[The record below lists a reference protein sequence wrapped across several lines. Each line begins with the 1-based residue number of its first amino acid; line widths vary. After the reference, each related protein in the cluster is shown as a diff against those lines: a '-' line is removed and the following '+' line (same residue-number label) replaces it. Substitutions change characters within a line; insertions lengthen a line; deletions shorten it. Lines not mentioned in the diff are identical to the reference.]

1 MVLNFPYEIS
11 ENRLMIDCS
20 SIDVSFFTI
29 EDSEDMMEFVVDKLS
44 QINTIESII
53 ITKGREYEYDYEQ
66 VKILNEIGEIFERLT
81 EKLKVDKPVN
91 TVELKNYSSI
101 KSILEKISEITYSI
115 RRDPIYA
122 FKEAKKIEIILKIQ
136 GDKTNKE
143 EVKNVIDSLLK
154 NHIDVIISE
163 LKKSK
168 IIQEFFDEIDVIKPK
183 DRTPYRKIFRP
194 IIRPAFMD
202 SKFFVLPPRGSV
214 RIEKYKVG
222 KDVEVEIY
230 KVPGKVRL
238 MYYLKA
244 PEFFLTEEENQ
255 LLQKARKSIV
265 ESKPPESS
273 SSDIEAT
280 RDFFFKVSKETI
292 EKIASDSG
300 VYLTEN
306 KINELAQILV
316 RYTAGFGLLEFLL
329 ADEKITDIYIN
340 SPVGL
345 TPIFIQHSDFEEC
358 ETNLYPSR
366 EDAESWATKFRLY
379 SGRPLDEA
387 NPVLD
392 TELIVPGGRARVAAI
407 TKTLSPEGLGFAFR
421 RHRDKPWTLPLFV
434 KNKMI
439 NPIFAGLISFI
450 VDGGRSLLIAG
461 GRGSGKTSLLTAIM
475 LEIMKKYRIVVIE
488 DTLEIPVP
496 YFRKLGYNITRLKA
510 RSVITRVESEL
521 PAEEALRT
529 ALRLGD
535 SVLII
540 GEIRSKEA
548 LALFEAMR
556 IGAMANTV
564 AGTIHGESAYG
575 VFDRV
580 VNDLGVPPT
589 SFKATDLIILNA
601 NLKSADGLRRFK
613 RVVEV
618 TEIRKHWSED
628 PLKENAF
635 AKLLVYDSKMDELQP
650 TDTLIHGESFVIN
663 EISKRVRDFYG
674 NWDLVWDNIMLRA
687 KIKQTM
693 VNYAEKY
700 NMPKILE
707 ADYTV
712 EANDM
717 FHYFSEEVKNEI
729 GVLDS
734 KEIFRRWDEWFR
746 KRIGKG

>member
-1 MVLNFPYEIS
+1 MVFNFPYEIS
-11 ENRLMIDCS
+11 ENKLLVNCSGID
-20 SIDVSFFTI
+20 ITFFTI
-29 EDSEDMMEFVVDKLS
+29 EDSAEMMEFITDRLS
-44 QINTIESII
+44 QIKTIESIV
-53 ITKGREYEYDYEQ
+53 ITKGRDYEYDYEQ
-66 VKILNEIGEIFERLT
+66 VKLLYEIADIHDRLARRFR
-81 EKLKVDKPVN
+81 VDQPVN
-91 TVELKNYSSI
+91 DIELRNHASI
-101 KSILEKISEITYSI
+101 SQKLEKFSEILKLVK
-115 RRDPIYA
+115 RDPIYA
-122 FKEAKKIEIILKIQ
+122 FKKAKRMRILLQIEF
-136 GDKTNKE
+136 DKKKDLLTK
-143 EVKNVIDSLLK
+143 SLLQ
-154 NHIDVIISE
+154 NHAEKIISE

-168 IIQEFFDEIDVIKPK
+168 IIQEFINEIDLIKPG

-194 IIRPAFMD
+194 IIRPVFMD
-202 SKFFVLPPRGSV
+202 SKFFVLPPRGSI
-214 RIEKYKVG
+214 RIEKYEIQKG
-222 KDVEVEIY
+222 IEVEIY
-230 KVPGKVRL
+230 KVPGKIRL
-238 MYYLKA
+238 IYYLKA
-244 PEFFLTEEENQ
+244 PEFFLNEEENMI
-255 LLQKARKSIV
+255 LQRARVFIA
-265 ESKPPESS
+265 ENRPPEAEGL
-273 SSDIEAT
+273 DLEAS
-280 RDFFFKVSKETI
+280 RDFFYKLGKETI
-292 EKIASDSG
+292 ERIASESG
-300 VYLTEN
+300 IYLTED
-306 KINELAQILV
+306 KIEQLTNILV
-316 RYTAGFGLLEFLL
+316 RYTAGFGLLELLL

-340 SPVGL
+340 SPVGS
-345 TPIFIQHSDFEEC
+345 TPIFIQHADFEEC
-358 ETNLYPSR
+358 ETNLYPSK

-407 TKTLSPEGLGFAFR
+407 TKGLSPEGLGFAFR
-421 RHRDKPWTLPLFV
+421 RHRDKPWTLPLFI
-434 KNKMI
+434 KYKMI
-439 NPIFAGLISFI
+439 NPLFAGLLSFV

-461 GRGSGKTSLLTAIM
+461 GRGSGKTSLLTAMM

-548 LALFEAMR
+548 LALYEAMR
-556 IGAMANTV
+556 IGALAHTV

-580 VNDLGVPPT
+580 VNDLGVPTT
-589 SFKATDLIILNA
+589 SFKAADLIVLTA
-601 NLKSADGLRRFK
+601 NLKTADGLRRFK

-618 TEIRKHWSED
+618 TEIRKHWSKD

-635 AKLLVYDSKMDELQP
+635 VPLLVYNSKKDELQP

-663 EISKRVRDFYG
+663 EIAKRVREFYG

-687 KIKQTM
+687 KIKQAM
-693 VNYAEKY
+693 VEYSDKY
-700 NMPKILE
+700 NMPEILE
-707 ADYTV
+707 ADYVV

-729 GVLDS
+729 GTLDS
-734 KEIFRRWDEWFR
+734 KEIFKRWDEWFR
-746 KRIGKG
+746 KRIGTG

>member
-1 MVLNFPYEIS
+1 MVFNFPYEIS
-11 ENRLMIDCS
+11 ENKLLVNCSGID
-20 SIDVSFFTI
+20 ITFFTI
-29 EDSEDMMEFVVDKLS
+29 EDSAEMMEFITDRLS
-44 QINTIESII
+44 QIKTIESIV
-53 ITKGREYEYDYEQ
+53 ITKGRDYEYDYGQ
-66 VKILNEIGEIFERLT
+66 VKLLYEIVDIYERLT
-81 EKLKVDKPVN
+81 RRFRVDQPVN
-91 TVELKNYSSI
+91 DIELRNHLSI
-101 KSILEKISEITYSI
+101 SQKLEKFSEILKLI

-122 FKEAKKIEIILKIQ
+122 FKKAKRMRILLQIELDKKKDILTK
-136 GDKTNKE
+136 
-143 EVKNVIDSLLK
+143 SLLQ
-154 NHIDVIISE
+154 NHVEKIISE
-163 LKKSK
+163 LKKSR
-168 IIQEFFDEIDVIKPK
+168 IIQEFVNEVDLIKPG

-194 IIRPAFMD
+194 IIRPVFMD
-202 SKFFVLPPRGSV
+202 SKFFVLPPRGSI
-214 RIEKYKVG
+214 RIEKYEIQKG
-222 KDVEVEIY
+222 IEVEIY
-230 KVPGKVRL
+230 KVPGKIRL
-238 MYYLKA
+238 VYYLKA
-244 PEFFLTEEENQ
+244 PEFFLNEEENMI
-255 LLQKARKSIV
+255 LQKARVFIA
-265 ESKPPESS
+265 ENRPPEAEGL
-273 SSDIEAT
+273 DLEAS
-280 RDFFFKVSKETI
+280 RDFFYKLGKETI
-292 EKIASDSG
+292 ERIASESG
-300 VYLTEN
+300 IYLTED
-306 KINELAQILV
+306 KIEQLTNILV
-316 RYTAGFGLLEFLL
+316 RYTAGFGLLELLL

-345 TPIFIQHSDFEEC
+345 TPIFIQHADFEEC
-358 ETNLYPSR
+358 ETNLYPSK

-407 TKTLSPEGLGFAFR
+407 TKGLSPEGLGFAFR
-421 RHRDKPWTLPLFV
+421 RHRDKPWTLPLFI
-434 KNKMI
+434 KYKMI
-439 NPIFAGLISFI
+439 NPLFAGLLSFV

-461 GRGSGKTSLLTAIM
+461 GRGSGKTSLLTAMM

-556 IGAMANTV
+556 IGALAHTV

-580 VNDLGVPPT
+580 VNDLGVPTT
-589 SFKATDLIILNA
+589 SFKAADLIVLTA
-601 NLKSADGLRRFK
+601 NLKTADGLRRFK

-618 TEIRKHWSED
+618 TEIRKHWSKD

-635 AKLLVYDSKMDELQP
+635 VPLLVYNSKKDELRP

-663 EISKRVRDFYG
+663 EIAKRVREFYG

-687 KIKQTM
+687 KIKQTI
-693 VNYAEKY
+693 VDYSEKY
-700 NMPKILE
+700 NMPEILE
-707 ADYTV
+707 ADYVV

-729 GVLDS
+729 GRLDS
-734 KEIFRRWDEWFR
+734 KEIFKRWDEWFR